1 MPRDF
6 RARMLVSVLGV
17 GLSLALAAPA
27 PESTPGALE
36 RDPSGWID
44 LLEGVGAGPE
54 LKGWT
59 RGPIPPE
66 GKLDAESQW
75 KFDPATGILT
85 CEGTGG
91 HDWVR
96 WDRELGDFIYH
107 VEWRFTPVPGKKG
120 YNSGIYARNSADAK
134 IWHQAQTGDASGGF
148 LFGDTPVDGKLR
160 RVNLAKQVRDG
171 RVKPAGEWNTFEIT
185 CKGNDMKLWVNGDVT
200 IDWHE
205 CEVPRGYVG
214 LEAERFRI
222 EFRHVKVK
230 PL

>member
-6 RARMLVSVLGV
+6 RARMMVSVLGM

-36 RDPSGWID
+36 QDPKGWID
-44 LLEGVGAGPE
+44 LLDGVGAGAE

-96 WDRELGDFIYH
+96 WDRELGDFVYH

-134 IWHQAQTGDASGGF
+134 IWHQAQTGDAKGGF
-148 LFGDTPVDGKLR
+148 LFGDTLVGGKIR
-160 RVNLAKQVRDG
+160 RVNLAKQAQDG
-171 RVKPAGEWNTFEIT
+171 RVRPAGEWNTFEIT
-185 CKGNDMKLWVNGDVT
+185 CKGKDMRLWVNGAVT
-200 IDWHE
+200 LDWHE
-205 CEVPRGYVG
+205 CEVPKGYVG

-222 EFRHVKVK
+222 EFRQVKVK